1 MGEFYQENYWN
12 ERPKATTEPTR
23 IRLRAL
29 LVILGF
35 LFFVACLG
43 LIDYYD
49 SLPEPGTDSGVG
61 CVDDCLSPA
70 EEPEP
75 QPTTWEA

>member
-1 MGEFYQENYWN
+1 M
-12 ERPKATTEPTR
+12 KPTL
-23 IRLRAL
+23 I
-29 LVILGF
+29 ILGF
-35 LFFVACLG
+35 LFFVAWLG

-61 CVDDCLSPA
+61 CIDDCLSPA

-75 QPTTWEA
+75 LPVVQA